1 VGFDVPGVQQHGLGV
16 GMRSMRARL
25 ERFHGALQIQSEPG
39 ATLLEAT
46 LWLPAEAAAAGTASG
61 PAPQALVSADRP
73 AAMMPPPRHTSP
85 SYSTAD
91 WPGVTAHCAS
101 GKSRRKPSGVA
112 WEISAGESAGGSG
125 SWSRRP
131 GRARAHGRPPS

>member
-1 VGFDVPGVQQHGLGV
+1 MVEEALTNVLKHSRATQVRVELLQPQPQLLQLRVRDNGVGFDVPGVQQHGLGV

-61 PAPQALVSADRP
+61 PAPQALVSVD
-73 AAMMPPPRHTSP
+73 PPRQ
-85 SYSTAD
+85 
-91 WPGVTAHCAS
+91 
-101 GKSRRKPSGVA
+101 
-112 WEISAGESAGGSG
+112 
-125 SWSRRP
+125 
-131 GRARAHGRPPS
+131 